1 MNKNIFLRLLLS
13 VSLLTCL
20 LFSTI
25 AYASETTPTKDIPVG
40 GSGQVEMVGVVEP
53 TILSV
58 TMPSFVPFSIG
69 NSLQTPNKVIS
80 PRIKMKNN
88 SNIPVQIDV
97 VYTNVDLRN
106 LPNVSWCDTGVVN
119 PNQIAIGLKQE
130 ETLNQMPEDLSNA
143 IWLQANRSQNLHILK
158 LAAVQEDAV
167 YVVGTLGMD
176 VSENATFNVTPTFV
190 VKRATLSE

>member
-1 MNKNIFLRLLLS
+1 MKKNIFLRLLLS

-25 AYASETTPTKDIPVG
+25 AYAAETTPTKDIPVG

-106 LPNVSWCDTGVVN
+106 LPNVSWSNTGVVQS
-119 PNQIAIGLKQE
+119 NQIAIGLKHE

-158 LAAVQEDAV
+158 LDAVQEDAV
-167 YVVGTLGMD
+167 YVVGTLGID

-190 VKRATLSE
+190 VRRTTLSE